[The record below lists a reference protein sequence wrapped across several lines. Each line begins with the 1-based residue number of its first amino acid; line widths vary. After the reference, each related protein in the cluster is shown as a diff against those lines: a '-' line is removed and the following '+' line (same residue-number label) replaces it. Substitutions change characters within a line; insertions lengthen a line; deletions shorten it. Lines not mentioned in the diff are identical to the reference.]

1 MKTKAVFFQ
10 LHKKRE
16 DFFLLILNSHINKR
30 IEGGFRDR
38 SKAAQCSY
46 PSQIS
51 LADQS
56 GKCRTKPQR
65 QVFLITIIAVC
76 IEFLFGCYDYVQ
88 YLFS

>member
-51 LADQS
+51 PRGS
-56 GKCRTKPQR
+56 EWK
-65 QVFLITIIAVC
+65 
-76 IEFLFGCYDYVQ
+76 VQ
-88 YLFS
+88 DETAKTGISDIYFSIQGRRFE